1 MPGPLPASQPSSPYS
16 WGLTHPPT
24 DSAHLHLLLCVKEGC
39 RTGRRE
45 VLWLQS
51 QVLSILQPLMCGRLQ
66 SVPATSP
73 ALLSLLKAESV
84 SHFVLTPLTWRVSQ
98 HPGTV
103 PVLCSGQLLLGT
115 KTPHSRSPWRAEIGA
130 GHGLL
135 PASCPQNP
143 LWPKLCP
150 SAMHPSARSATSS
163 VSHLGFR
170 DAKACQDR
178 DSGLFLINSTFYPSQ
193 PDSSGTGPGPAPGFS
208 YAVPCPSAV
217 FH

>member
-1 MPGPLPASQPSSPYS
+1 MAPKSSSFYPPAPDVRAFAERSSHIS
-16 WGLTHPPT
+16 CLAFT
-24 DSAHLHLLLCVKEGC
+24 SKSRVC
-39 RTGRRE
+39 
-45 VLWLQS
+45 
-51 QVLSILQPLMCGRLQ
+51 LSFC
-66 SVPATSP
+66 A
-73 ALLSLLKAESV
+73 
-84 SHFVLTPLTWRVSQ
+84 TPLTWRVSQ

-103 PVLCSGQLLLGT
+103 PVLCSSQLLLGT
-115 KTPHSRSPWRAEIGA
+115 KTPHSRSLWRAEIGA